1 MSRRRT
7 NSSWRPEKK
16 NTSLGLSWLMK
27 VSSTWPNTAPRT
39 NRTVIAGA
47 AVIVP
52 MLKRC
57 SLAKVVLLM
66 R

>member
-1 MSRRRT
+1 
-7 NSSWRPEKK
+7 
-16 NTSLGLSWLMK
+16 MK
-27 VSSTWPNTAPRT
+27 VSSTWPSTAPRT
-39 NRTVIAGA
+39 KRTVIAGA

-57 SLAKVVLLM
+57 NLAKVVLLI